1 MGRLPRLSHSL
12 DLLRWRPALPGG
24 HIVSN
29 MLQRNLDALA
39 PARDAIASG
48 SQLKTDDR
56 KLVLLGLARLHGL
69 LYHESKLPADKPG
82 LSSRIRELLTKEG
95 LQ

>member
-29 MLQRNLDALA
+29 MLQRDLDALA
-39 PARDAIASG
+39 PVRDAMSNG
-48 SQLKTDDR
+48 SQLKTDDSR
-56 KLVLLGLARLHGL
+56 LVLGGLARLHRL
-69 LYHESKLPADKPG
+69 LYQESKLPADKSG
-82 LSSRIRELLTKEG
+82 LSRRIRELLTKEG